1 MTNRVCISGDSQ
13 RDTDER
19 WSERGDGCE
28 RRTGERRGLVTARV
42 ERWKRIACH
51 EGRSTG
57 GEGGS
62 SLSPARIDFA
72 RQTAACWV
80 L

>member
-1 MTNRVCISGDSQ
+1 M
-13 RDTDER
+13 ER
-19 WSERGDGCE
+19 EGGWLREEDRREKRGY
-28 RRTGERRGLVTARV
+28 LVTARV